1 MNTYP
6 IETRFP
12 YSIATHTYIFIFTC
26 TYIHTYMH
34 IHTYSHAHTHIHTY
48 IHTYIRVPC
57 FLPAEAPDSPENI
70 SFTPMYG
77 VLDVT
82 ATTVEWSYP
91 EDGAEVNEYTVTV
104 TDDDAIVQVH
114 TTSDTVVS
122 LSSLSYDT
130 MLTLNIT
137 ATNCIG
143 SSTAAFANFSEGKYP
158 IISTCVVSVIID
170 RM

>member
-1 MNTYP
+1 M
-6 IETRFP
+6 
-12 YSIATHTYIFIFTC
+12 
-26 TYIHTYMH
+26 
-34 IHTYSHAHTHIHTY
+34 Y

-70 SFTPMYG
+70 SYTATAYG

-104 TDDDAIVQVH
+104 IDDDAIVQVQ
-114 TTSDTVVS
+114 TTNDTQVS
-122 LSSLSYDT
+122 LSSLPYDT